1 MIKYFSLMACFGIIS
16 AHTFSQGVVVNSN
29 PTMNDRFSKKTGS
42 MRLSSTIVKIG
53 KIRNNETKSDTLKI
67 FNDGAR
73 DLSISP
79 GKVPAHLQ
87 ITVGTPTLAP
97 KAESWIAIV
106 YDGAKRNDFGFVI
119 DRFELITNDTIQP
132 KKLISVSANIL
143 EFFAPMTGDDSA
155 NIQKAK
161 WIETTYDYGRIKQG
175 SKITHNFSLT
185 NTGKRDLYV
194 RKTKSSCGCLK
205 TSATTDTIASG
216 ATGYITI
223 EFDSYNKEGK
233 DSRKMS
239 VFLNDP
245 EKPEVVLELKGEI
258 EK

>member
-1 MIKYFSLMACFGIIS
+1 MMEQK
-16 AHTFSQGVVVNSN
+16 
-29 PTMNDRFSKKTGS
+29 
-42 MRLSSTIVKIG
+42 
-53 KIRNNETKSDTLKI
+53 
-67 FNDGAR
+67 
-73 DLSISP
+73 
-79 GKVPAHLQ
+79 
-87 ITVGTPTLAP
+87 
-97 KAESWIAIV
+97 
-106 YDGAKRNDFGFVI
+106 NDFGFVI
-119 DRFELITNDTIQP
+119 DRFELNTNDTVQP

-185 NTGKRDLYV
+185 NSGKRDLYI

-205 TSATTDTIASG
+205 TSATSDTIAAG
-216 ATGYITI
+216 MTGYITI

-233 DSRKMS
+233 DSRKMN